1 VSRNRRLIARVEE
14 SSKSSCTSTRNDQ
27 TFKKVIRSN
36 MTKRGFLFRCKD
48 GYLEVTVEQANT
60 MKSKCEYFFNVFAHD
75 TTETKDFVLHKPD
88 WTLGTAKALVEVMIT
103 GKVNL
108 RDYPAC
114 IRFLEAADQVLL
126 LEDIRPLLPPVVK
139 HHTGYDDQT
148 QDAGIA
154 FMLRFMESDFGN
166 FQNSFVLHTS
176 KKMAASTW
184 VSLLHDNIWL
194 GPFED
199 GIAVKLCQDGGQQHG
214 QQDDVRKRPVCS
226 LLSQLGRISYDVSGF
241 SIESLQVKGEAESI
255 GEALRVKT
263 KEESMG
269 VALALQ
275 HICTAL
281 RRDIPPSTAYD
292 NRKIY
297 FSRQEFSLRIPV
309 SFLGVMKETI
319 ELITKETGARGYMH
333 NKSHLGYYPS
343 CHNGGRRP
351 CPTFFGS
358 FQELNDTLRLFP
370 ESEIAKDD
378 KGNTRCALRVC
389 APNGTNLLRVIAAT
403 QHCQENPRTLGVDV
417 EANAYF
423 VVKTVHD
430 MKIMLSYLAGKQTPA
445 STPEQP
451 IEVFD
456 LATYFRAA

>member
-1 VSRNRRLIARVEE
+1 MA
-14 SSKSSCTSTRNDQ
+14 Q
-27 TFKKVIRSN
+27 
-36 MTKRGFLFRCKD
+36 RGFLFRCMD
-48 GYLEVTVEQANT
+48 ESLEVTAEQANT
-60 MKSKCEYFFNVFAHD
+60 MKSKCEYFQNVFAHD

-88 WTLGTAKALVEVMIT
+88 WTLGTAKALVEVMT
-103 GKVNL
+103 LGKVSL
-108 RDYPAC
+108 RDYPAYT
-114 IRFLEAADQVLL
+114 RLLEAADQVLL
-126 LEDIRPLLPPVVK
+126 LEDIRLLLPPVVK
-139 HHTGYDDQT
+139 HPTGNDDQT
-148 QDAGIA
+148 QDAAIA

-176 KKMAASTW
+176 KNIAASTW

-199 GIAVKLCQDGGQQHG
+199 GMAVKLCQEDGQQHG
-214 QQDDVRKRPVCS
+214 QQEDVRKRPACS
-226 LLSQLGRISYDVSGF
+226 LLSQLGRISHDVSGF
-241 SIESLQVKGEAESI
+241 SIESLQVKSEAESM

-263 KEESMG
+263 REESMG

-292 NRKIY
+292 NRKIH
-297 FSRQEFSLRIPV
+297 FLRQEFSLRIPV
-309 SFLGVMKETI
+309 SFLGLTKETI
-319 ELITKETGARGYMH
+319 ELITKETGAKGYMH
-333 NKSHLGYYPS
+333 NKSNLGYYPS
-343 CHNGGRRP
+343 CHNVGGSP

-358 FQELNDTLRLFP
+358 FQKLNDTLRLFP

-389 APNGTNLLRVIAAT
+389 APSGENLLRLIAAT
-403 QHCQENPRTLGVDV
+403 RHCKESPGTLGVDV

-423 VVKTVHD
+423 VVKTVQD
-430 MKIMLSYLAGKQTPA
+430 MKIMLSYLAGNQTPA
-445 STPEQP
+445 WTSEQP

-456 LATYFRAA
+456 LTTYFRAA